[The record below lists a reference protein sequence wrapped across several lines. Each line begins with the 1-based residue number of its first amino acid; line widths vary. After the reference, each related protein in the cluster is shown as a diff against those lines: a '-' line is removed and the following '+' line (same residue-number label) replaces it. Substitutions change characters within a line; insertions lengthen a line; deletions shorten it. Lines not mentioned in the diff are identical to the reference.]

1 MTAELLITL
10 IFLVIVLIAILYIIS
25 IWVYKR
31 APANMGFIRT
41 GYLGT
46 KVCLGRGAMVL
57 PVFHEVTWVSLETLK
72 LIVSRSRDQAVLT
85 SDKIRIDVVT
95 ELYAHVGRSEED
107 LLAAARSLGER
118 TFDTEKVRNLLE
130 AKIVSAL
137 RSYAATKTLSELH
150 ENRDAFAKA
159 VQNSV
164 VESFHANGLTLEE
177 VTIVTLEQSA
187 KEFFDKDNV
196 FDAEGLKVI
205 TAITSDAR
213 RQVHNTEKR
222 TTVSIRQRELDTQLE
237 LLEIEKQEAFARAN
251 QDREVANEQAQQI
264 GNKQIYVLDQRMAV
278 EQKEIDNEQAL
289 ERMRA
294 ERDVNATE
302 ESRRREAAEIQK
314 TLELEK
320 ARRDREI
327 ELVAKTEEEQLANIQ
342 RKLAEERA
350 ERDRRIALVDK
361 AKEEELVEIARELAR
376 ERAQKDKEIAL
387 ITKEQARQV
396 ADIDRTTV
404 VMGREEAARDER
416 HTSSETTALSVRRR
430 SLETRL
436 AMLEIDKDEAF
447 AQTQQE
453 REVTNERARVLSEQ
467 QRFILEQRWQVEEEE
482 IAKAQALEA
491 AQIRKDI
498 AIIEEA
504 RKREAAEI
512 QRGLA
517 RETEERNR
525 DIALVAK
532 AGELEQAEVQRR
544 LAVEVE
550 ERTRE
555 VALTGKD
562 EEVERA
568 RVKKALA
575 VEVEEREREVAL
587 TGKDEEVERARVKKA
602 LAVEVEER
610 EREVA
615 LTGKDEEVERA
626 RVKKAL
632 AVEVEEREREVALT
646 GKDEEVER
654 ARVKKAL
661 AVEVEER
668 ERDIALIAKEQERE
682 RADIQRFLAREQ
694 EERDRQIALAA
705 KTRELEQA
713 ETHRLEM
720 TARREQAEHDAE
732 SVRRV
737 ADATR
742 QKEIDRIR
750 AEKDADTRRIDEENK
765 AQITRMH
772 LLTQAESRSLAA
784 EREAEATLTRAR
796 ATSEAQQ
803 IAAEGIE
810 REAGAVGRAEMH
822 IETLRVENVQR
833 RFEAEAVGIEA
844 KAGALKKYNESA
856 TFLELAKLH
865 IEAERDIHID
875 QAKAMGTA
883 LTGAHIRMYGGDGG
897 TVDNIRQL
905 FTSGFGIG
913 EALEGVAQ
921 SLPEGLRDRLARDG
935 IRGIFRRPDDGPLS
949 GHVGHIQTLV
959 DTHLGDALDTPF
971 GAALERLNEAAGGDE
986 QASRALAVLGSVNE
1000 GGTFDD
1006 VPFATAWS
1014 LLQSL
1019 AKSSK

>member
-10 IFLVIVLIAILYIIS
+10 LFLVIVLIAILYVIS

-46 KVCLGRGAMVL
+46 KVCLGRGAIVL

-85 SDKIRIDVVT
+85 SDKIRIDVVA

-137 RSYAATKTLSELH
+137 RSFAATKTLSELH

-159 VQNSV
+159 VQGSV

-205 TAITSDAR
+205 TEITSDAR

-237 LLEIEKQEAFARAN
+237 LLEIEKQEAFARAH

-264 GNKQIYVLDQRMAV
+264 GNKQRYVLDQRMAV

-294 ERDVNATE
+294 ERDVSATE
-302 ESRRREAAEIQK
+302 ESRRREAAEIRK

-327 ELVAKTEEEQLANIQ
+327 ELVAKTEEEQLANIR
-342 RKLAEERA
+342 RKLSEERA
-350 ERDRRIALVDK
+350 EHDRRIALVAK
-361 AKEEELVEIARELAR
+361 AEEEELAGIGRALAR
-376 ERAQKDKEIAL
+376 ERAEKDKEIDL
-387 ITKEQARQV
+387 IAKEQARET
-396 ADIDRTTV
+396 ADIDRTTA

-416 HTSSETTALSVRRR
+416 HQSSEATALSVRRR

-447 AQTQQE
+447 AQAQQE
-453 REVTNERARVLSEQ
+453 REVANERARVLSEQ
-467 QRFILEQRWQVEEEE
+467 QRFILEQRWQVEQEE

-491 AQIRKDI
+491 ARIRKDV
-498 AIIEEA
+498 AIIEET
-504 RKREAAEI
+504 REREAAEI
-512 QRGLA
+512 RRGLA
-517 RETEERNR
+517 RETEERDR

-550 ERTRE
+550 ERGRE
-555 VALTGKD
+555 IALTGKD
-562 EEVERA
+562 EEVERT

-575 VEVEEREREVAL
+575 VEVEERERE
-587 TGKDEEVERARVKKA
+587 
-602 LAVEVEER
+602 
-610 EREVA
+610 
-615 LTGKDEEVERA
+615 
-626 RVKKAL
+626 
-632 AVEVEEREREVALT
+632 
-646 GKDEEVER
+646 
-654 ARVKKAL
+654 
-661 AVEVEER
+661 
-668 ERDIALIAKEQERE
+668 IALIAKEQERE
-682 RADIQRFLAREQ
+682 RTDIQRFLAREQ

-713 ETHRLEM
+713 EAHRLEM

-750 AEKDADTRRIDEENK
+750 AEKDADTRRIEEENK
-765 AQITRMH
+765 AQISRMH
-772 LLTQAESRSLAA
+772 MLTQAEARSLAA

-803 IAAEGIE
+803 ISAEGIE
-810 REAGAVGRAEMH
+810 REAGAVGRAEVH
-822 IETLRVENVQR
+822 VEALRVENVQR
-833 RFEAEAVGIEA
+833 RFQAEAVGIEA
-844 KAGALKKYNESA
+844 KADALKKYNESA

-875 QAKAMGTA
+875 QAKAMGSA

-935 IRGIFRRPDDGPLS
+935 IRGIFRRPDGGPLS
-949 GHVGHIQTLV
+949 GHVERIAGLV
-959 DTHLGDALDTPF
+959 DAHLGDALDTPF
-971 GAALERLNEAAGGDE
+971 AAALERLGEAAGGDE
-986 QASRALAVLGSVNE
+986 EASRALAVLGSVNE

-1006 VPFATAWS
+1006 VPFATAWN
-1014 LLQSL
+1014 LLQAL
-1019 AKSSK
+1019 ARSSK

>member
-10 IFLVIVLIAILYIIS
+10 LFLVIVLIAILYVIS

-46 KVCLGRGAMVL
+46 RVCLGRGAMVL

-159 VQNSV
+159 VQTSV

-237 LLEIEKQEAFARAN
+237 LLEIEKQEAFARAH

-264 GNKQIYVLDQRMAV
+264 GSKQMYVLDQRMAV
-278 EQKEIDNEQAL
+278 EQKEIDNESAL

-294 ERDVNATE
+294 ERDVSATE

-327 ELVAKTEEEQLANIQ
+327 ELVAKTEQEQLANIR

-350 ERDRRIALVDK
+350 ERDRRIALVAK
-361 AKEEELVEIARELAR
+361 AEEEELVEIARALAR
-376 ERAQKDKEIAL
+376 ERAEKDKEIEL
-387 ITKEQARQV
+387 IAKEQAREV
-396 ADIDRTTV
+396 ADIDRTTA
-404 VMGREEAARDER
+404 VMVREETARDER
-416 HTSSETTALSVRRR
+416 HGSSETTALSVRRR

-453 REVTNERARVLSEQ
+453 REVANERARVLSEQ

-482 IAKAQALEA
+482 IAKARALEA
-491 AQIRKDI
+491 AQIQKDV
-498 AIIEEA
+498 AIIEET

-512 QRGLA
+512 QRVLA
-517 RETEERNR
+517 RETEERDR

-550 ERTRE
+550 ERGRE

-587 TGKDEEVERARVKKA
+587 TGKDEEVERARVRKA

-610 EREVA
+610 ERE
-615 LTGKDEEVERA
+615 
-626 RVKKAL
+626 
-632 AVEVEEREREVALT
+632 
-646 GKDEEVER
+646 
-654 ARVKKAL
+654 
-661 AVEVEER
+661 
-668 ERDIALIAKEQERE
+668 IALIAKEQERE

-694 EERDRQIALAA
+694 EERDRQITLAA

-713 ETHRLEM
+713 EAHRLEM

-750 AEKDADTRRIDEENK
+750 AEKDADTRRIEEENK

-772 LLTQAESRSLAA
+772 LLTQAEARSLAA

-803 IAAEGIE
+803 IAADGIE
-810 REAGAVGRAEMH
+810 REAGAVGRAEVH

-833 RFEAEAVGIEA
+833 RFQAEAVGIEA

-865 IEAERDIHID
+865 IEAERDVHID

-883 LTGAHIRMYGGDGG
+883 LTGAHIRMYGGDSG

-949 GHVGHIQTLV
+949 GHVGRIASLV
-959 DTHLGDALDTPF
+959 EAHLGDAPDTPF
-971 GAALERLNEAAGGDE
+971 AAALERLTEAAGGDE
-986 QASRALAVLGSVNE
+986 DATRALAVLGSVNE
-1000 GGTFDD
+1000 NGAFDD

>member
-46 KVCLGRGAMVL
+46 RVCLGRGAMVL

-72 LIVSRSRDQAVLT
+72 LIVSRSREQAVLT
-85 SDKIRIDVVT
+85 SDKIRIDVVA

-130 AKIVSAL
+130 AKIVSAV

-159 VQNSV
+159 VQASV

-187 KEFFDKDNV
+187 KEFFNKDNV

-213 RQVHNTEKR
+213 RQVHNTEKK

-237 LLEIEKQEAFARAN
+237 LLEIEKQEAFARAH

-264 GNKQIYVLDQRMAV
+264 GNKQMYVLDQRMEV
-278 EQKEIDNEQAL
+278 EQKEIDNEKAL

-294 ERDVNATE
+294 ERDVSATE

-327 ELVAKTEEEQLANIQ
+327 ELVAKTEEEQLANIG

-376 ERAQKDKEIAL
+376 EQARTDKEIEL
-387 ITKEQARQV
+387 IAKEQARQV

-404 VMGREEAARDER
+404 VMAREEAARDER
-416 HTSSETTALSVRRR
+416 HQSSETTALSVRKR

-447 AQTQQE
+447 AQAQQE
-453 REVTNERARVLSEQ
+453 REVANERARVLSEQ
-467 QRFILEQRWQVEEEE
+467 QRFILEQRWQVEQEE

-491 AQIRKDI
+491 AQIQKDV
-498 AIIEEA
+498 AIIDET
-504 RKREAAEI
+504 RKREAADI
-512 QRGLA
+512 RRGLA
-517 RETEERNR
+517 RETEERER

-544 LAVEVE
+544 LGVEIE
-550 ERTRE
+550 
-555 VALTGKD
+555 
-562 EEVERA
+562 ERA
-568 RVKKALA
+568 REISLTGRDEELERVRVRKARA
-575 VEVEEREREVAL
+575 VEI
-587 TGKDEEVERARVKKA
+587 
-602 LAVEVEER
+602 
-610 EREVA
+610 
-615 LTGKDEEVERA
+615 
-626 RVKKAL
+626 
-632 AVEVEEREREVALT
+632 
-646 GKDEEVER
+646 
-654 ARVKKAL
+654 
-661 AVEVEER
+661 EER

-682 RADIQRFLAREQ
+682 QADIQRFLARER

-737 ADATR
+737 ADASR

-750 AEKDADTRRIDEENK
+750 AEKEADTRRIDEENK

-772 LLTQAESRSLAA
+772 LLTQAEARSLAA

-796 ATSEAQQ
+796 ANSEAQQ
-803 IAAEGIE
+803 IAADGIE
-810 REAGAVGRAEMH
+810 REAGAVGRAEVH
-822 IETLRVENVQR
+822 IEALRVENVQR
-833 RFEAEAVGIEA
+833 RFQAEAVGIEA
-844 KAGALKKYNESA
+844 KADALKRYNESA

-949 GHVGHIQTLV
+949 GHVGHVQALV
-959 DTHLGDALDTPF
+959 DAHLADALDTPF
-971 GAALERLNEAAGGDE
+971 AAALERLREASGGDE
-986 QASRALAVLGSVNE
+986 QASRAVEVLGSVNE
-1000 GGTFDD
+1000 GGAFDD
-1006 VPFATAWS
+1006 VPFATAWN
-1014 LLQSL
+1014 LLKSL
-1019 AKSSK
+1019 AKSSR

>member
-10 IFLVIVLIAILYIIS
+10 IFLVIVLIAILYVIS

-72 LIVSRSRDQAVLT
+72 LIVSRSRDQAVLA
-85 SDKIRIDVVT
+85 SDKIRIDVVA
-95 ELYAHVGRSEED
+95 ELYAHVGRSEDD

-237 LLEIEKQEAFARAN
+237 LLEIEKQEAFARAH

-264 GNKQIYVLDQRMAV
+264 GSKQMYVLDQRMAV
-278 EQKEIDNEQAL
+278 EQKEIDNERAL

-342 RKLAEERA
+342 RKLSEERA
-350 ERDRRIALVDK
+350 ERDRRIALVAK
-361 AKEEELVEIARELAR
+361 AEEEELVEIARALAR
-376 ERAQKDKEIAL
+376 ERAEKDKEIEL
-387 ITKEQARQV
+387 IGKEQGREV
-396 ADIDRTTV
+396 ADIDRTTA
-404 VMGREEAARDER
+404 VMSREEAARDER
-416 HTSSETTALSVRRR
+416 HQSSETTALSVRRR

-453 REVTNERARVLSEQ
+453 REVANERARVLSEQ

-482 IAKAQALEA
+482 IAKARALEA

-498 AIIEEA
+498 AIIEET
-504 RKREAAEI
+504 RQREAAEI

-626 RVKKAL
+626 RVRKAL
-632 AVEVEEREREVALT
+632 AVEVEERERE
-646 GKDEEVER
+646 
-654 ARVKKAL
+654 
-661 AVEVEER
+661 
-668 ERDIALIAKEQERE
+668 IALIAKEQERE

-694 EERDRQIALAA
+694 EERDRQITLAA

-713 ETHRLEM
+713 EAHRLEM

-750 AEKDADTRRIDEENK
+750 AEKDADTRRIEEENK

-772 LLTQAESRSLAA
+772 LLTQAEARSLAA

-803 IAAEGIE
+803 ISAEGIE
-810 REAGAVGRAEMH
+810 REAGAVGRAEVH
-822 IETLRVENVQR
+822 IEALRVENVQR

-844 KAGALKKYNESA
+844 KADALKTYNESA

-865 IEAERDIHID
+865 IEAERDVHID

-883 LTGAHIRMYGGDGG
+883 LTGAHIRMYGGDAG

-949 GHVGHIQTLV
+949 GHVGQISDLV
-959 DTHLGDALDTPF
+959 ETHLGDALDTPF
-971 GAALERLNEAAGGDE
+971 ATALERLREAAGGDE

-1000 GGTFDD
+1000 SGAFDD

>member
-10 IFLVIVLIAILYIIS
+10 LFLVIVLIAILYIIS

-46 KVCLGRGAMVL
+46 RVCLGRGAMVL

-85 SDKIRIDVVT
+85 SDKIRIDVVA

-159 VQNSV
+159 VQSSV

-237 LLEIEKQEAFARAN
+237 LLEIEKQEAFARAH

-264 GNKQIYVLDQRMAV
+264 GNKQMYVLDQRMEV
-278 EQKEIDNEQAL
+278 EQKEIDNEKAL

-294 ERDVNATE
+294 ERDVSATE

-376 ERAQKDKEIAL
+376 EQARTDKEIEL
-387 ITKEQARQV
+387 IAKEQARQV
-396 ADIDRTTV
+396 ADIDRTTA
-404 VMGREEAARDER
+404 VMAREEAARDER
-416 HTSSETTALSVRRR
+416 HQSSEVTALSVRKR

-436 AMLEIDKDEAF
+436 AMLDIDKDEAF
-447 AQTQQE
+447 AQAQQE
-453 REVTNERARVLSEQ
+453 REVANERARVLSEQ
-467 QRFILEQRWQVEEEE
+467 QRFILEQRWQVEQEE

-491 AQIRKDI
+491 AQIRKDV
-498 AIIEEA
+498 AIIEET
-504 RKREAAEI
+504 REREAADI
-512 QRGLA
+512 RRGLA
-517 RETEERNR
+517 RETEERER

-544 LAVEVE
+544 LGVEME
-550 ERTRE
+550 ERARE
-555 VALTGKD
+555 ISLTGRE

-568 RVKKALA
+568 RVRKGAGGGGRGA
-575 VEVEEREREVAL
+575 
-587 TGKDEEVERARVKKA
+587 RARDRPHRQGRRGRA
-602 LAVEVEER
+602 GAGAEGASGR
-610 EREVA
+610 DRGA
-615 LTGKDEEVERA
+615 RA
-626 RVKKAL
+626 RDRPHRQGRRGRAG
-632 AVEVEEREREVALT
+632 AGAEGAGGRDRGT
-646 GKDEEVER
+646 R
-654 ARVKKAL
+654 ARDRPHRQGAG
-661 AVEVEER
+661 A
-668 ERDIALIAKEQERE
+668 
-682 RADIQRFLAREQ
+682 RARGHPAFPRPRAGGAGPP
-694 EERDRQIALAA
+694 DRAGRQDPGAGAG
-705 KTRELEQA
+705 RGPPPGDD
-713 ETHRLEM
+713 R
-720 TARREQAEHDAE
+720 TARAGRARRGVGAPRRRRQPPEGDRPHPGREGCRHPPH
-732 SVRRV
+732 RRGEQGPDHPH
-737 ADATR
+737 APAHPGR
-742 QKEIDRIR
+742 G
-750 AEKDADTRRIDEENK
+750 
-765 AQITRMH
+765 
-772 LLTQAESRSLAA
+772 AESRRGAGGRGHPDPGPRHQRGPADLRRSASSA
-784 EREAEATLTRAR
+784 RRAR
-796 ATSEAQQ
+796 SGAPRCTIEA
-803 IAAEGIE
+803 
-810 REAGAVGRAEMH
+810 
-822 IETLRVENVQR
+822 LRVENTQR
-833 RFEAEAVGIEA
+833 RFQAEAVGIEA
-844 KAGALKKYNESA
+844 KADALKRYNESA

-949 GHVGHIQTLV
+949 GHVGHVQTLV
-959 DTHLGDALDTPF
+959 DAHLGDALDTPF
-971 GAALERLNEAAGGDE
+971 AAALERLREAAGGDE
-986 QASRALAVLGSVNE
+986 QASRAVEVLGSVNE
-1000 GGTFDD
+1000 GGAFDE

-1014 LLQSL
+1014 LLQAL
-1019 AKSSK
+1019 AKYSK

>member
-72 LIVSRSRDQAVLT
+72 LIVSRSREQAVLT
-85 SDKIRIDVVT
+85 SDKIRIDVVA

-130 AKIVSAL
+130 AKIVSAV

-150 ENRDAFAKA
+150 ENREAFAKA
-159 VQNSV
+159 VQASV

-187 KEFFDKDNV
+187 KEFFNKDNV

-213 RQVHNTEKR
+213 RQVHNTEKK

-237 LLEIEKQEAFARAN
+237 LLEIEKQEAFARAH

-264 GNKQIYVLDQRMAV
+264 GSKQRYVLDQRMEV
-278 EQKEIDNEQAL
+278 EQKEIDNEKEL

-294 ERDVNATE
+294 ERDVSATE

-327 ELVAKTEEEQLANIQ
+327 ELVAKTEEEQLANIH

-376 ERAQKDKEIAL
+376 EQARTDKEIEL
-387 ITKEQARQV
+387 IAKEQARQV
-396 ADIDRTTV
+396 ADIDRTTA
-404 VMGREEAARDER
+404 VMAREEAARDER
-416 HTSSETTALSVRRR
+416 HESSEETALSVRKR

-436 AMLEIDKDEAF
+436 AMLDIDKDEAF
-447 AQTQQE
+447 AQAQQE
-453 REVTNERARVLSEQ
+453 REVASERARVLSEQ
-467 QRFILEQRWQVEEEE
+467 QRFILEQRWQVEQEE

-491 AQIRKDI
+491 AQIQKEV
-498 AIIEEA
+498 AIIEET
-504 RKREAAEI
+504 RNREAADI
-512 QRGLA
+512 RRGLA
-517 RETEERNR
+517 RETEERER

-550 ERTRE
+550 ERRRE
-555 VALTGKD
+555 IALTGKD

-568 RVKKALA
+568 RVRKALA

-587 TGKDEEVERARVKKA
+587 TGKEEEVERARVQKA
-602 LAVEVEER
+602 RAVEIEER
-610 EREVA
+610 ERE
-615 LTGKDEEVERA
+615 
-626 RVKKAL
+626 
-632 AVEVEEREREVALT
+632 
-646 GKDEEVER
+646 
-654 ARVKKAL
+654 
-661 AVEVEER
+661 
-668 ERDIALIAKEQERE
+668 IALIAKDQERE

-737 ADATR
+737 ADASR

-750 AEKDADTRRIDEENK
+750 AEKEADTRRIDEENK

-803 IAAEGIE
+803 IAADGIE
-810 REAGAVGRAEMH
+810 REAGAVGRAEVH
-822 IETLRVENVQR
+822 IEALRVENVQR
-833 RFEAEAVGIEA
+833 RFQAEAVGIEA

-865 IEAERDIHID
+865 IEAERDVHID

-949 GHVGHIQTLV
+949 GHVGHVQTLV
-959 DTHLGDALDTPF
+959 DAHLADALDTPF
-971 GAALERLNEAAGGDE
+971 AAALERLREAAGGDE
-986 QASRALAVLGSVNE
+986 QASRAVDVLGSVNE
-1000 GGTFDD
+1000 GRAFDD

-1014 LLQSL
+1014 LLQAL

>member
-10 IFLVIVLIAILYIIS
+10 LFLVIVLIAILYIIS

-85 SDKIRIDVVT
+85 SDKIRIDVVA

-137 RSYAATKTLSELH
+137 RSFAATKTLSELH

-164 VESFHANGLTLEE
+164 LESFHANGLTLEE
-177 VTIVTLEQSA
+177 VTIVTLEQSG

-264 GNKQIYVLDQRMAV
+264 GSKQIYVLDQRMAV
-278 EQKEIDNEQAL
+278 EQKEIDNERAL

-361 AKEEELVEIARELAR
+361 AREEELVEIARELAR
-376 ERAQKDKEIAL
+376 EQAQKDKEIEL
-387 ITKEQARQV
+387 IAKEQAREM

-404 VMGREEAARDER
+404 VMSREEAARDER
-416 HTSSETTALSVRRR
+416 HQSSEATALSVRRR

-447 AQTQQE
+447 AQAQQE
-453 REVTNERARVLSEQ
+453 REVANERARVLSEQ
-467 QRFILEQRWQVEEEE
+467 QRFILEQRWQVEQEE
-482 IAKAQALEA
+482 IAKAEALEA
-491 AQIRKDI
+491 AQIQKDV
-498 AIIEEA
+498 AIIEET
-504 RKREAAEI
+504 RKREAADI
-512 QRGLA
+512 QRALA

-525 DIALVAK
+525 DIALVTK

-550 ERTRE
+550 ERGRE
-555 VALTGKD
+555 IALTGKD

-568 RVKKALA
+568 RVRKALA

-587 TGKDEEVERARVKKA
+587 TGKE
-602 LAVEVEER
+602 
-610 EREVA
+610 
-615 LTGKDEEVERA
+615 
-626 RVKKAL
+626 
-632 AVEVEEREREVALT
+632 
-646 GKDEEVER
+646 EEVER

-668 ERDIALIAKEQERE
+668 ERDIALITKEQERE

-713 ETHRLEM
+713 EAHRLEM

-737 ADATR
+737 ADASR

-750 AEKDADTRRIDEENK
+750 AEKEADTRRIDEENK

-772 LLTQAESRSLAA
+772 LLTQAEARSLAA

-803 IAAEGIE
+803 IAADGIE
-810 REAGAVGRAEMH
+810 REAGAVGRAEVH
-822 IETLRVENVQR
+822 IEALRVENVQR
-833 RFEAEAVGIEA
+833 RFQAEAVGIEA
-844 KAGALKKYNESA
+844 KADALKRYNESA

-883 LTGAHIRMYGGDGG
+883 LTGAHIRMYGGGDG

-949 GHVGHIQTLV
+949 GHVGRIQTLV

-971 GAALERLNEAAGGDE
+971 AAALERLHEVAGGDE
-986 QASRALAVLGSVNE
+986 EAARALAVLGSVNE
-1000 GGTFDD
+1000 GGAFDE
-1006 VPFATAWS
+1006 VPFGTAWG
-1014 LLQSL
+1014 LLQAV

>member
-10 IFLVIVLIAILYIIS
+10 IFLVIVLIAILYVIS

-137 RSYAATKTLSELH
+137 RSYAATMTLSELH

-159 VQNSV
+159 VQTSV

-237 LLEIEKQEAFARAN
+237 LLEIEKQEAFARAH

-264 GNKQIYVLDQRMAV
+264 GSKQMYVLDQRMAV
-278 EQKEIDNEQAL
+278 EQKEIDNESAL

-294 ERDVNATE
+294 ERDVSATE

-327 ELVAKTEEEQLANIQ
+327 ELVAKTEQEQLANIR

-350 ERDRRIALVDK
+350 ERDRRIALVAK
-361 AKEEELVEIARELAR
+361 AEEEELVEIARALAR
-376 ERAQKDKEIAL
+376 ERAEKDKEIEL
-387 ITKEQARQV
+387 IAKEQAREV
-396 ADIDRTTV
+396 ADIDRTTA
-404 VMGREEAARDER
+404 VMVREETARDER
-416 HTSSETTALSVRRR
+416 HGSSETTALSVRRR

-453 REVTNERARVLSEQ
+453 REVANERARVLSEQ

-482 IAKAQALEA
+482 IAKARALEA
-491 AQIRKDI
+491 AQIQKDV
-498 AIIEEA
+498 AIIEET

-512 QRGLA
+512 QRVLA
-517 RETEERNR
+517 RETEERDR

-544 LAVEVE
+544 LRVDMEERAREISLTGQDEEVERARVRKTRAVEIE
-550 ERTRE
+550 ERERE
-555 VALTGKD
+555 VALTGKE

-575 VEVEEREREVAL
+575 VEVEERERE
-587 TGKDEEVERARVKKA
+587 
-602 LAVEVEER
+602 
-610 EREVA
+610 
-615 LTGKDEEVERA
+615 
-626 RVKKAL
+626 
-632 AVEVEEREREVALT
+632 
-646 GKDEEVER
+646 
-654 ARVKKAL
+654 
-661 AVEVEER
+661 
-668 ERDIALIAKEQERE
+668 IALIAKEQERE

-713 ETHRLEM
+713 EAHRLEM

-750 AEKDADTRRIDEENK
+750 AEKDADTRRIEEENK

-772 LLTQAESRSLAA
+772 LLTQAEARSLAA

-803 IAAEGIE
+803 IAADGIE
-810 REAGAVGRAEMH
+810 REAGAVGRAEVH

-833 RFEAEAVGIEA
+833 RFQAEAVGIEA

-865 IEAERDIHID
+865 IEAERDVHID

-883 LTGAHIRMYGGDGG
+883 LTGAHIRMYGGDSG

-949 GHVGHIQTLV
+949 GHVGRIASLV
-959 DTHLGDALDTPF
+959 EAHLGDAPDTPF
-971 GAALERLNEAAGGDE
+971 AAALERLTEAAGGDE
-986 QASRALAVLGSVNE
+986 DATRALAVLGSVNE
-1000 GGTFDD
+1000 NGAFDD

-1019 AKSSK
+1019 AKSTK

>member
-85 SDKIRIDVVT
+85 SDKIRIDVVA

-130 AKIVSAL
+130 AKIVSAV

-177 VTIVTLEQSA
+177 VTIVTLEQSG

-314 TLELEK
+314 TLQLEK

-376 ERAQKDKEIAL
+376 EQTQKDKEIVL
-387 ITKEQARQV
+387 IAKEQARQV

-416 HTSSETTALSVRRR
+416 HMSSEATALSVRRR

-436 AMLEIDKDEAF
+436 AMLDIDKDEAF

-453 REVTNERARVLSEQ
+453 REVANERARVLSEQ

-482 IAKAQALEA
+482 IAKAQALES

-632 AVEVEEREREVALT
+632 AVGVEEREREVALT

-796 ATSEAQQ
+796 ATSGAQQ

-844 KAGALKKYNESA
+844 KADALKKYNESA

-883 LTGAHIRMYGGDGG
+883 LTGAHIRMYGGDGS

-959 DTHLGDALDTPF
+959 DAHLGDALDTPF
-971 GAALERLNEAAGGDE
+971 AAALERLNEAAGGDE
-986 QASRALAVLGSVNE
+986 QASRALAMLGSVNE
-1000 GGTFDD
+1000 SGAFDD

>member
-10 IFLVIVLIAILYIIS
+10 LFLVIVLIAILYVIS

-46 KVCLGRGAMVL
+46 RVCLGRGAMVL

-85 SDKIRIDVVT
+85 SDKIRIDVVA

-130 AKIVSAL
+130 AKIVSAV

-159 VQNSV
+159 VQASV

-177 VTIVTLEQSA
+177 VTIVTLEQSG

-205 TAITSDAR
+205 TEVTSDAR

-222 TTVSIRQRELDTQLE
+222 TTVSIRKRELDTQLE
-237 LLEIEKQEAFARAN
+237 LLEIEKQEAFARAH

-264 GNKQIYVLDQRMAV
+264 GNKQMYVLDQRMAV

-294 ERDVNATE
+294 ERDVSATE

-327 ELVAKTEEEQLANIQ
+327 ELVGKTEEEQLVNIR

-350 ERDRRIALVDK
+350 ERDRRIALVAK
-361 AKEEELVEIARELAR
+361 AEEEELAEIGRELAR
-376 ERAQKDKEIAL
+376 EQAEKDKEIEL
-387 ITKEQARQV
+387 IAKEQARQV

-404 VMGREEAARDER
+404 VMGREETARDER
-416 HTSSETTALSVRRR
+416 HQSSEATALSVRRR

-447 AQTQQE
+447 AQAQQE
-453 REVTNERARVLSEQ
+453 REVAGERARVLSEQ
-467 QRFILEQRWQVEEEE
+467 QRFILEQRWLVEEEE
-482 IAKAQALEA
+482 IAKAQALES
-491 AQIRKDI
+491 AQIRKDV
-498 AIIEEA
+498 AIIEET
-504 RKREAAEI
+504 REREAADI
-512 QRGLA
+512 RRGLA
-517 RETEERNR
+517 RETEERER

-544 LAVEVE
+544 LGVEME
-550 ERTRE
+550 ERARE
-555 VALTGKD
+555 ISLTGQD

-568 RVKKALA
+568 RVRKALA
-575 VEVEEREREVAL
+575 IEIEERGREIALTGQDEEVERARVRKARAVEIEEREREVAL
-587 TGKDEEVERARVKKA
+587 TGKDEEVERARVQKA
-602 LAVEVEER
+602 RAVEIEER
-610 EREVA
+610 ERE
-615 LTGKDEEVERA
+615 
-626 RVKKAL
+626 
-632 AVEVEEREREVALT
+632 
-646 GKDEEVER
+646 
-654 ARVKKAL
+654 
-661 AVEVEER
+661 
-668 ERDIALIAKEQERE
+668 IALIEKEQERE
-682 RADIQRFLAREQ
+682 RADIQRYLAREQ

-737 ADATR
+737 ADASR

-750 AEKDADTRRIDEENK
+750 AEKEADTRRIDEENK

-803 IAAEGIE
+803 ISAVGIE
-810 REAGAVGRAEMH
+810 REAGAVGRAEVS
-822 IETLRVENVQR
+822 IEALRVENTQR
-833 RFEAEAVGIEA
+833 RFQAEAVGIEA
-844 KAGALKKYNESA
+844 KADALKRYNESA

-921 SLPEGLRDRLARDG
+921 SLPEGLRDRLGARRHPRDLPAPG
-935 IRGIFRRPDDGPLS
+935 RRAAERACRARPDARWTPTS
-949 GHVGHIQTLV
+949 PTRSTLRSRQRSN
-959 DTHLGDALDTPF
+959 GCA
-971 GAALERLNEAAGGDE
+971 RRRAGTRTRCGRWRCWD
-986 QASRALAVLGSVNE
+986 R
-1000 GGTFDD
+1000 
-1006 VPFATAWS
+1006 
-1014 LLQSL
+1014 
-1019 AKSSK
+1019 

>member
-46 KVCLGRGAMVL
+46 RVCLGRGAMVL

-85 SDKIRIDVVT
+85 SDKIRIDVVA

-150 ENRDAFAKA
+150 ENRDTFAKA

-177 VTIVTLEQSA
+177 VTIVTLEQSG

-237 LLEIEKQEAFARAN
+237 LLEIEKQEAFARAH

-264 GNKQIYVLDQRMAV
+264 GNKQMYVLDQRMAV
-278 EQKEIDNEQAL
+278 EQKEIDNERTL

-327 ELVAKTEEEQLANIQ
+327 ELVAKTEQEQLANIQ

-376 ERAQKDKEIAL
+376 EQARKDKEIEL
-387 ITKEQARQV
+387 IAKEQARQV

-404 VMGREEAARDER
+404 VMGREESARDER
-416 HTSSETTALSVRRR
+416 HKSSEETALSVRRR

-436 AMLEIDKDEAF
+436 AMLDIDKDEAF

-453 REVTNERARVLSEQ
+453 REVANERARVLSEQ

-482 IAKAQALEA
+482 IAKAQALES

-498 AIIEEA
+498 AIVEET

-568 RVKKALA
+568 RVRKALA
-575 VEVEEREREVAL
+575 VEVEERTREVAL
-587 TGKDEEVERARVKKA
+587 TGKDEEVERARVKKT

-610 EREVA
+610 EREVT
-615 LTGKDEEVERA
+615 LTGKE
-626 RVKKAL
+626 
-632 AVEVEEREREVALT
+632 
-646 GKDEEVER
+646 EEVER

-713 ETHRLEM
+713 EAHRLEM

-803 IAAEGIE
+803 IAADGIE
-810 REAGAVGRAEMH
+810 REAGAVGRAEVH
-822 IETLRVENVQR
+822 IEALRVENVQR
-833 RFEAEAVGIEA
+833 RFQAEAVGIEA
-844 KAGALKKYNESA
+844 KADALKKYNESA

-865 IEAERDIHID
+865 IEAERDVHID

-959 DTHLGDALDTPF
+959 DTHLADALDTPF
-971 GAALERLNEAAGGDE
+971 AAALERLREAAGGDE
-986 QASRALAVLGSVNE
+986 QAAASLAVLGSVNE

-1014 LLQSL
+1014 LLQAL

>member
-85 SDKIRIDVVT
+85 SDKIRIDVVA

-137 RSYAATKTLSELH
+137 RSFAATKTLSELH

-177 VTIVTLEQSA
+177 VTIVTLEQSG

-264 GNKQIYVLDQRMAV
+264 GSKQMYVLDQRMAV
-278 EQKEIDNEQAL
+278 EQKEIDNERAL

-376 ERAQKDKEIAL
+376 EQARTDKEIEL
-387 ITKEQARQV
+387 IAKEQAREV
-396 ADIDRTTV
+396 ADIERNTA
-404 VMGREEAARDER
+404 VMSREEAARDER
-416 HTSSETTALSVRRR
+416 HQSSEATALSVRRR

-447 AQTQQE
+447 AQAQQE
-453 REVTNERARVLSEQ
+453 REVANERARVLSEQ
-467 QRFILEQRWQVEEEE
+467 QRFILEQRWQVEQEE
-482 IAKAQALEA
+482 IAKARDLEA
-491 AQIRKDI
+491 AQIQKDV
-498 AIIEEA
+498 AIVEET

-512 QRGLA
+512 RRGLA
-517 RETEERNR
+517 REIEERDR

-532 AGELEQAEVQRR
+532 TGELEQAEVQRR

-550 ERTRE
+550 ERGRE
-555 VALTGKD
+555 I
-562 EEVERA
+562 
-568 RVKKALA
+568 
-575 VEVEEREREVAL
+575 AL

-713 ETHRLEM
+713 EAHRLEM

-732 SVRRV
+732 SVRHV
-737 ADATR
+737 ADASR
-742 QKEIDRIR
+742 QKEIDRIK
-750 AEKDADTRRIDEENK
+750 AEKDADTRRIEEENK

-772 LLTQAESRSLAA
+772 LLTQAEARSLAA

-803 IAAEGIE
+803 IAADGIE
-810 REAGAVGRAEMH
+810 REAGAVGRAEVH

-865 IEAERDIHID
+865 IEAERDVHID

-935 IRGIFRRPDDGPLS
+935 IRGIFRRPDDSPLS
-949 GHVGHIQTLV
+949 GHVGQIGSLV
-959 DTHLGDALDTPF
+959 EAHLADALDTPF
-971 GAALERLNEAAGGDE
+971 AAALDRLREAAGGDE
-986 QASRALAVLGSVNE
+986 EASRALAVLGSVNE
-1000 GGTFDD
+1000 NGAFDD
-1006 VPFATAWS
+1006 VPFATAWG

>member
-10 IFLVIVLIAILYIIS
+10 LFLVIVLIAILYVIS

-46 KVCLGRGAMVL
+46 KVCLGRGAIVL

-85 SDKIRIDVVT
+85 SDKIRIDVVA

-137 RSYAATKTLSELH
+137 RSFAATKTLSELH

-159 VQNSV
+159 VQGSV

-205 TAITSDAR
+205 TEITSDAR

-237 LLEIEKQEAFARAN
+237 LLEIEKQEAFARAH

-264 GNKQIYVLDQRMAV
+264 GNKQRYVLDQRMAV

-294 ERDVNATE
+294 ERDVSATE
-302 ESRRREAAEIQK
+302 ESRRREAAEIRK

-327 ELVAKTEEEQLANIQ
+327 ELVAKTEEEQLANIR
-342 RKLAEERA
+342 RKLSEERA
-350 ERDRRIALVDK
+350 EHDRRIALVAK
-361 AKEEELVEIARELAR
+361 AEEEELAGIARALAR
-376 ERAQKDKEIAL
+376 ERAEKDKEIEL
-387 ITKEQARQV
+387 IAKEQARETT
-396 ADIDRTTV
+396 DIDRTTA

-416 HTSSETTALSVRRR
+416 HQSSEATALSVRRR

-447 AQTQQE
+447 AQAQQE
-453 REVTNERARVLSEQ
+453 REVANERARVLSEQ
-467 QRFILEQRWQVEEEE
+467 QRFILEQRWQVEQEE

-491 AQIRKDI
+491 ARIRKDV
-498 AIIEEA
+498 AIIEET
-504 RKREAAEI
+504 REREAAEI
-512 QRGLA
+512 RRGLA
-517 RETEERNR
+517 RETEERDR

-550 ERTRE
+550 ERGRE
-555 VALTGKD
+555 IALTGKD
-562 EEVERA
+562 EEVERT

-575 VEVEEREREVAL
+575 VEVEERERE
-587 TGKDEEVERARVKKA
+587 
-602 LAVEVEER
+602 
-610 EREVA
+610 
-615 LTGKDEEVERA
+615 
-626 RVKKAL
+626 
-632 AVEVEEREREVALT
+632 
-646 GKDEEVER
+646 
-654 ARVKKAL
+654 
-661 AVEVEER
+661 
-668 ERDIALIAKEQERE
+668 IALIAKEQERE
-682 RADIQRFLAREQ
+682 RTDIQRFLAREQ

-713 ETHRLEM
+713 EAHRLEM

-750 AEKDADTRRIDEENK
+750 AEKDADTRRIEEENK
-765 AQITRMH
+765 AQISRMH
-772 LLTQAESRSLAA
+772 MLTQAEARSLAA

-803 IAAEGIE
+803 ISAEGIE
-810 REAGAVGRAEMH
+810 REAGAVGRAEVH
-822 IETLRVENVQR
+822 VEALRVENVQR
-833 RFEAEAVGIEA
+833 RFQAEAVGIEA
-844 KAGALKKYNESA
+844 KADALKKYNESA

-865 IEAERDIHID
+865 IEAERDVHID
-875 QAKAMGTA
+875 QAKAMGSA

-935 IRGIFRRPDDGPLS
+935 IRGIFRRPDGGPLS
-949 GHVGHIQTLV
+949 GHVERIAGLV
-959 DTHLGDALDTPF
+959 DAHLGDALDTPF
-971 GAALERLNEAAGGDE
+971 AAALERLGEAAGGDE
-986 QASRALAVLGSVNE
+986 EATRALAVLGSVNE

-1006 VPFATAWS
+1006 VPFATAWN
-1014 LLQSL
+1014 LLQAL

>member
-10 IFLVIVLIAILYIIS
+10 LFLVIVLIAILYVIS

-46 KVCLGRGAMVL
+46 KVCLGRGAIVL

-85 SDKIRIDVVT
+85 SDKIRIDVVA

-137 RSYAATKTLSELH
+137 RSFAATKTLSELH

-159 VQNSV
+159 VQGSV

-205 TAITSDAR
+205 TEITSDAR

-237 LLEIEKQEAFARAN
+237 LLEIEKQEAFARAH

-264 GNKQIYVLDQRMAV
+264 GNKQRYVLDQRMAV

-294 ERDVNATE
+294 ERDVSATE
-302 ESRRREAAEIQK
+302 ESRRREAAEIRK

-327 ELVAKTEEEQLANIQ
+327 ELVAKTEEEQLANIR
-342 RKLAEERA
+342 RKLSEERA
-350 ERDRRIALVDK
+350 EHDRRIALVAK
-361 AKEEELVEIARELAR
+361 AEEEELAGIARALAR
-376 ERAQKDKEIAL
+376 ERAEKDKEIDL
-387 ITKEQARQV
+387 IAKEQARET
-396 ADIDRTTV
+396 ADIDRTTA

-416 HTSSETTALSVRRR
+416 HQSSEATALSVRRR

-447 AQTQQE
+447 AQAQQE
-453 REVTNERARVLSEQ
+453 REVANERARVLSEQ
-467 QRFILEQRWQVEEEE
+467 QRFILEQRWQVEQEE

-491 AQIRKDI
+491 ARIRKDV
-498 AIIEEA
+498 AIIEET
-504 RKREAAEI
+504 REREAAEI
-512 QRGLA
+512 RRGLA
-517 RETEERNR
+517 RETEERDR

-550 ERTRE
+550 ERGRE
-555 VALTGKD
+555 IALTGKD
-562 EEVERA
+562 EEVERT

-575 VEVEEREREVAL
+575 VEVEERERE
-587 TGKDEEVERARVKKA
+587 
-602 LAVEVEER
+602 
-610 EREVA
+610 
-615 LTGKDEEVERA
+615 
-626 RVKKAL
+626 
-632 AVEVEEREREVALT
+632 
-646 GKDEEVER
+646 
-654 ARVKKAL
+654 
-661 AVEVEER
+661 
-668 ERDIALIAKEQERE
+668 IALIAKEQERE
-682 RADIQRFLAREQ
+682 RTDIQRFLAREQ

-713 ETHRLEM
+713 EAHRLEM

-750 AEKDADTRRIDEENK
+750 AEKDADTRRIEEENK
-765 AQITRMH
+765 AQISRMH
-772 LLTQAESRSLAA
+772 MLTQAEARSLAA

-803 IAAEGIE
+803 ISAEGIE
-810 REAGAVGRAEMH
+810 REAGAVGRAEVH
-822 IETLRVENVQR
+822 VEALRVENVQR
-833 RFEAEAVGIEA
+833 RFQAEAVGIEA
-844 KAGALKKYNESA
+844 KADALKKYNESA

-875 QAKAMGTA
+875 QAKAMGSA

-935 IRGIFRRPDDGPLS
+935 IRGIFRRPDGGPLS
-949 GHVGHIQTLV
+949 GHVERIAGLV
-959 DTHLGDALDTPF
+959 DAHLGDALDTPF
-971 GAALERLNEAAGGDE
+971 AAALERLGEAAGGDE
-986 QASRALAVLGSVNE
+986 EASRALAVLGSVNE

-1006 VPFATAWS
+1006 VPFATAWN
-1014 LLQSL
+1014 LLQAL

>member
-10 IFLVIVLIAILYIIS
+10 IFLVIVLIAILYVIS

-85 SDKIRIDVVT
+85 SDKIRIDVVA
-95 ELYAHVGRSEED
+95 ELYAHVGRSEDD

-118 TFDTEKVRNLLE
+118 TFDTEKVRNLIE

-237 LLEIEKQEAFARAN
+237 LLEIEKQEAFARAH

-264 GNKQIYVLDQRMAV
+264 GSKQMYVLDQRMAV
-278 EQKEIDNEQAL
+278 EQKEIDNERAL

-342 RKLAEERA
+342 RKLSEERA
-350 ERDRRIALVDK
+350 ERDRRIALVAK
-361 AKEEELVEIARELAR
+361 AEEEELIEIARALAR
-376 ERAQKDKEIAL
+376 ERAEKDKEIEL
-387 ITKEQARQV
+387 IGKEQAREV
-396 ADIDRTTV
+396 ADIDRTTA
-404 VMGREEAARDER
+404 VMSREEAARDER
-416 HTSSETTALSVRRR
+416 HQSSETTALSVRRR

-453 REVTNERARVLSEQ
+453 REVANERARVLSEQ

-482 IAKAQALEA
+482 IAKARALEA

-498 AIIEEA
+498 AIIEET
-504 RKREAAEI
+504 RQREAAEI

-626 RVKKAL
+626 RVRKAL
-632 AVEVEEREREVALT
+632 AVEVEERERE
-646 GKDEEVER
+646 
-654 ARVKKAL
+654 
-661 AVEVEER
+661 
-668 ERDIALIAKEQERE
+668 IALIAKEQERE

-694 EERDRQIALAA
+694 EERDRQITLAA

-713 ETHRLEM
+713 EAHRLEM

-750 AEKDADTRRIDEENK
+750 AEKDADTRRIEEENK

-772 LLTQAESRSLAA
+772 LLTQAEARSLAA

-803 IAAEGIE
+803 IAADGIE
-810 REAGAVGRAEMH
+810 REAGAVGRAEVH

-833 RFEAEAVGIEA
+833 RFQAEAVGIEA
-844 KAGALKKYNESA
+844 KADALKKYNESA

-865 IEAERDIHID
+865 IEAERDVHID

-883 LTGAHIRMYGGDGG
+883 LTGAHIRMYGGDSG

-949 GHVGHIQTLV
+949 GHVGQISDLV
-959 DTHLGDALDTPF
+959 ETHLGDAIDTPF
-971 GAALERLNEAAGGDE
+971 ATALERLREAAGGDE

-1000 GGTFDD
+1000 SGAFDD

>member
-10 IFLVIVLIAILYIIS
+10 LFLVIVLIAILYVIS

-46 KVCLGRGAMVL
+46 RVCLGRGAMVL

-72 LIVSRSRDQAVLT
+72 LIVSRSREQAVLT
-85 SDKIRIDVVT
+85 SDKIRIDVVA
-95 ELYAHVGRSEED
+95 ELYAHVGRSEDD

-159 VQNSV
+159 VQGSV

-187 KEFFDKDNV
+187 REFFDKDNV

-205 TAITSDAR
+205 TEITSDAR

-237 LLEIEKQEAFARAN
+237 LLEIEKQEAFARAH

-264 GNKQIYVLDQRMAV
+264 GNKQMYVLDQRMAV

-289 ERMRA
+289 ERLRA
-294 ERDVNATE
+294 ERDVSATE
-302 ESRRREAAEIQK
+302 EARRREAAEIRK

-327 ELVAKTEEEQLANIQ
+327 ELVAKTEEEQLANIR

-350 ERDRRIALVDK
+350 EHDRRIALVAK
-361 AKEEELVEIARELAR
+361 AEEEELAGIARALAR
-376 ERAQKDKEIAL
+376 ERAEKDKEIDL
-387 ITKEQARQV
+387 IGKEQAREV
-396 ADIDRTTV
+396 ADIDRTTA
-404 VMGREEAARDER
+404 VMAREETARDER
-416 HTSSETTALSVRRR
+416 HRSSEATALSVRRR
-430 SLETRL
+430 GLETRL

-447 AQTQQE
+447 AQAQQE
-453 REVTNERARVLSEQ
+453 REVANERARVLSEQ
-467 QRFILEQRWQVEEEE
+467 QRFILEQRWQVEQEE

-491 AQIRKDI
+491 AQIRKEV
-498 AIIEEA
+498 AIIEET
-504 RKREAAEI
+504 RQREAAEI
-512 QRGLA
+512 RRGLA
-517 RETEERNR
+517 RETEERDR
-525 DIALVAK
+525 DIALAAK
-532 AGELEQAEVQRR
+532 AAELEQAEVQRR

-550 ERTRE
+550 ERGRE
-555 VALTGKD
+555 IALAGKD

-575 VEVEEREREVAL
+575 VEVEERERE
-587 TGKDEEVERARVKKA
+587 
-602 LAVEVEER
+602 
-610 EREVA
+610 
-615 LTGKDEEVERA
+615 
-626 RVKKAL
+626 
-632 AVEVEEREREVALT
+632 
-646 GKDEEVER
+646 
-654 ARVKKAL
+654 
-661 AVEVEER
+661 
-668 ERDIALIAKEQERE
+668 IALIAKEQERE
-682 RADIQRFLAREQ
+682 QADIRRYLAREQ

-705 KTRELEQA
+705 KTRALEQA
-713 ETHRLEM
+713 EAHRLEM
-720 TARREQAEHDAE
+720 TAQREQAEHDAE

-742 QKEIDRIR
+742 QREIDRIR
-750 AEKDADTRRIDEENK
+750 AEKDADTRRIEEENK
-765 AQITRMH
+765 AQISRMH
-772 LLTQAESRSLAA
+772 MLSQAEARSLAA

-803 IAAEGIE
+803 ISAEGIE
-810 REAGAVGRAEMH
+810 REAGAVGRAEVH
-822 IETLRVENVQR
+822 VEALRVENVQR
-833 RFEAEAVGIEA
+833 RLEAEAVGIEA

-856 TFLELAKLH
+856 TFLEIARLH

-875 QAKAMGTA
+875 QAKAMGSA
-883 LTGAHIRMYGGDGG
+883 LTGAHIRMYGGEGG

-935 IRGIFRRPDDGPLS
+935 IRGIFRRPDDGPLG
-949 GHVGHIQTLV
+949 GHVERITGLMEAADLT
-959 DTHLGDALDTPF
+959 GASDTPF
-971 GAALERLNEAAGGDE
+971 AAALERLTEAAGGDE
-986 QASRALAVLGSVNE
+986 QAARALAVLGSVNE

-1014 LLQSL
+1014 LMQAL
-1019 AKSSK
+1019 AKTSK

>member
-10 IFLVIVLIAILYIIS
+10 IFLVIVLIAILYVIS

-72 LIVSRSRDQAVLT
+72 LIVARSRDQAVLT
-85 SDKIRIDVVT
+85 SDKIRIDVVA

-159 VQNSV
+159 VQSSV

-205 TAITSDAR
+205 TEITSDAR

-237 LLEIEKQEAFARAN
+237 LLEIEKQEAFARAH

-264 GNKQIYVLDQRMAV
+264 GNKQMYVLDQRMAV

-294 ERDVNATE
+294 ERDVTATE

-327 ELVAKTEEEQLANIQ
+327 ELVGKTEEEQLANIQ
-342 RKLAEERA
+342 RKLSEERA
-350 ERDRRIALVDK
+350 ERDRRIALVAK
-361 AKEEELVEIARELAR
+361 AKEEELAEIARELAR
-376 ERAQKDKEIAL
+376 EQARTDKEIEL
-387 ITKEQARQV
+387 IAKEQAREL
-396 ADIDRTTV
+396 ADIDRTTA
-404 VMGREEAARDER
+404 VMAREETARDER
-416 HTSSETTALSVRRR
+416 HQSSETTAVSVRRR

-436 AMLEIDKDEAF
+436 AMLDIDKDEAF
-447 AQTQQE
+447 AQARQE
-453 REVTNERARVLSEQ
+453 REVANERARVLSEQ
-467 QRFILEQRWQVEEEE
+467 QRFILEQRWQVEAEE
-482 IAKAQALEA
+482 IAKARALET
-491 AQIRKDI
+491 AQIQKDI
-498 AIIEEA
+498 AVIEET
-504 RKREAAEI
+504 RKREVAEI
-512 QRGLA
+512 QRVLA
-517 RETEERNR
+517 RETEERDR
-525 DIALVAK
+525 DIALSTK
-532 AGELEQAEVQRR
+532 ATELEQTELRNR
-544 LAVEVE
+544 LAVDLG
-550 ERTRE
+550 RRDRDMSI
-555 VALTGKD
+555 VAKD

-568 RVKKALA
+568 RVRKALA
-575 VEVEEREREVAL
+575 IEVEERERE
-587 TGKDEEVERARVKKA
+587 
-602 LAVEVEER
+602 
-610 EREVA
+610 
-615 LTGKDEEVERA
+615 
-626 RVKKAL
+626 
-632 AVEVEEREREVALT
+632 
-646 GKDEEVER
+646 
-654 ARVKKAL
+654 
-661 AVEVEER
+661 
-668 ERDIALIAKEQERE
+668 IALISKEQDRE
-682 RADIQRFLAREQ
+682 RADIQRYLAREQ

-713 ETHRLEM
+713 EAQRLEM
-720 TARREQAEHDAE
+720 TAQREQAEHDAE
-732 SVRRV
+732 SVRHL
-737 ADATR
+737 ADAAR
-742 QKEIDRIR
+742 RKEIDRIQ
-750 AEKDADTRRIDEENK
+750 AENEADTRRIDEENK
-765 AQITRMH
+765 ARITRMH
-772 LLTQAESRSLAA
+772 MVTQAEARSLASQQ
-784 EREAEATLTRAR
+784 EAEATLTRAR

-803 IAAEGIE
+803 ISAVGIE
-810 REAGAVGRAEMH
+810 REAAAVGRAEVS
-822 IETLRVENVQR
+822 IEALRVENTQR

-844 KAGALKKYNESA
+844 KADALKKYNESA

-949 GHVGHIQTLV
+949 GHVQQIAHLV
-959 DTHLGDALDTPF
+959 DTHLADGLDTPF
-971 GAALERLNEAAGGDE
+971 AAALERLREAAGGDE

-1014 LLQSL
+1014 LLQAL

>member
-85 SDKIRIDVVT
+85 SDKIRIDVVA

-137 RSYAATKTLSELH
+137 RSFAATKTLSELH

-159 VQNSV
+159 IQNSV

-177 VTIVTLEQSA
+177 VTIVTLEQSG

-237 LLEIEKQEAFARAN
+237 LLEIEKQEAFARAH

-264 GNKQIYVLDQRMAV
+264 GSKQMYVLDQRMAV
-278 EQKEIDNEQAL
+278 EQKEIDNERAL

-376 ERAQKDKEIAL
+376 ERAQKDKEIEL
-387 ITKEQARQV
+387 IAKEQAREV
-396 ADIDRTTV
+396 ADIERNTA
-404 VMGREEAARDER
+404 VMSREEAARDER
-416 HTSSETTALSVRRR
+416 HQSSEATALSVRRR

-447 AQTQQE
+447 AQAQQE
-453 REVTNERARVLSEQ
+453 REVADERARVLSEQ
-467 QRFILEQRWQVEEEE
+467 QRFILEQRWQVEQEE
-482 IAKAQALEA
+482 IAKARDLEA
-491 AQIRKDI
+491 AQIQKDI
-498 AIIEEA
+498 AIVEET

-512 QRGLA
+512 RRGLA

-550 ERTRE
+550 ERGRE
-555 VALTGKD
+555 IALTGKD

-568 RVKKALA
+568 RVKKTLA

-668 ERDIALIAKEQERE
+668 ERDIALITKEQERE

-713 ETHRLEM
+713 EAHRLEM

-732 SVRRV
+732 SVRRL
-737 ADATR
+737 ADASR

-750 AEKDADTRRIDEENK
+750 AEKDADTRRIEEENK

-772 LLTQAESRSLAA
+772 LLTQAEARSLAA

-803 IAAEGIE
+803 IAADGIE
-810 REAGAVGRAEMH
+810 REAGAVGRAEVH

-865 IEAERDIHID
+865 IEAERDVHID

-949 GHVGHIQTLV
+949 GHVGQIESLV
-959 DTHLGDALDTPF
+959 EAHLADALDTPF
-971 GAALERLNEAAGGDE
+971 AAALDRLREAAGGDE
-986 QASRALAVLGSVNE
+986 EASRALAVLGSVNE
-1000 GGTFDD
+1000 SGAFDD

>member
-85 SDKIRIDVVT
+85 SDKIRIDVVA

-137 RSYAATKTLSELH
+137 RSFAATKTLSELH

-177 VTIVTLEQSA
+177 VTIVTLEQSG

-264 GNKQIYVLDQRMAV
+264 GSKQMYVLDQRMAV
-278 EQKEIDNEQAL
+278 EQKEIDNERAL

-302 ESRRREAAEIQK
+302 ETRRREAAEIQK

-376 ERAQKDKEIAL
+376 EQARTDKEIEL
-387 ITKEQARQV
+387 IAKEQAREV
-396 ADIDRTTV
+396 ADIERNTA
-404 VMGREEAARDER
+404 VMSREEAARDER
-416 HTSSETTALSVRRR
+416 HQSSEATALSVRKR

-436 AMLEIDKDEAF
+436 AMLEIDKDEAI
-447 AQTQQE
+447 AQAQQE
-453 REVTNERARVLSEQ
+453 REVANERARVLSEQ
-467 QRFILEQRWQVEEEE
+467 QRFILEQRWQVEQEE
-482 IAKAQALEA
+482 IAKARDLEA
-491 AQIRKDI
+491 AQIQKDV
-498 AIIEEA
+498 AIVEET

-512 QRGLA
+512 RRGLA
-517 RETEERNR
+517 REIEERDR

-532 AGELEQAEVQRR
+532 TGELEQAEVQRR
-544 LAVEVE
+544 LAVEVA
-550 ERTRE
+550 ERGRE
-555 VALTGKD
+555 I
-562 EEVERA
+562 
-568 RVKKALA
+568 
-575 VEVEEREREVAL
+575 AL

-713 ETHRLEM
+713 EAHRLEM

-732 SVRRV
+732 SVRHV
-737 ADATR
+737 ADASR
-742 QKEIDRIR
+742 QKEIDRIK
-750 AEKDADTRRIDEENK
+750 AEKDADTRRIEEENK

-772 LLTQAESRSLAA
+772 LLTQAEARSLAA

-803 IAAEGIE
+803 IAADGIE
-810 REAGAVGRAEMH
+810 REAGAVGRAEVH

-865 IEAERDIHID
+865 IEAERDVHID

-883 LTGAHIRMYGGDGG
+883 LTGAHIRMYGGDSG

-935 IRGIFRRPDDGPLS
+935 IRGIFRRPDDSPLS
-949 GHVGHIQTLV
+949 GHVGQIGSLV
-959 DTHLGDALDTPF
+959 EAHLADALDTPF
-971 GAALERLNEAAGGDE
+971 AAALDRLREAAGGDE
-986 QASRALAVLGSVNE
+986 EASRALAVLGSVNE
-1000 GGTFDD
+1000 NGAFDD
-1006 VPFATAWS
+1006 VPFATAWG

>member
-10 IFLVIVLIAILYIIS
+10 LFLVIVLIAILYVIS

-46 KVCLGRGAMVL
+46 KVCLGRGAIVL

-85 SDKIRIDVVT
+85 SDKIRIDVVA

-137 RSYAATKTLSELH
+137 RSFAATKTLSELH

-159 VQNSV
+159 VQGSV

-205 TAITSDAR
+205 TEITSDAR

-237 LLEIEKQEAFARAN
+237 LLEIEKQEAFARAH

-264 GNKQIYVLDQRMAV
+264 GNKQRYVLDQRMAV

-294 ERDVNATE
+294 ERDVSATE
-302 ESRRREAAEIQK
+302 ESRRREAAEIRK

-327 ELVAKTEEEQLANIQ
+327 ELVAKTEEEQLANIR
-342 RKLAEERA
+342 RKLSEERA
-350 ERDRRIALVDK
+350 EHDRRIALVAK
-361 AKEEELVEIARELAR
+361 AEEEELAGIARALAR
-376 ERAQKDKEIAL
+376 ERAEKDKEIEL
-387 ITKEQARQV
+387 IAKEQARET
-396 ADIDRTTV
+396 ADIDRTTA

-416 HTSSETTALSVRRR
+416 HQSSEATALSVRRR

-447 AQTQQE
+447 AQAQQE
-453 REVTNERARVLSEQ
+453 REVANERARVLSEQ
-467 QRFILEQRWQVEEEE
+467 QRFILEQRWQVEQEE

-491 AQIRKDI
+491 ARIRKDV
-498 AIIEEA
+498 AIIEET
-504 RKREAAEI
+504 REREAAEI
-512 QRGLA
+512 RRGLA
-517 RETEERNR
+517 RETEERDR

-550 ERTRE
+550 ERGRE
-555 VALTGKD
+555 IALTGKD
-562 EEVERA
+562 EEVERT

-575 VEVEEREREVAL
+575 VEVEERERE
-587 TGKDEEVERARVKKA
+587 
-602 LAVEVEER
+602 
-610 EREVA
+610 
-615 LTGKDEEVERA
+615 
-626 RVKKAL
+626 
-632 AVEVEEREREVALT
+632 
-646 GKDEEVER
+646 
-654 ARVKKAL
+654 
-661 AVEVEER
+661 
-668 ERDIALIAKEQERE
+668 IALIAKEQERE
-682 RADIQRFLAREQ
+682 RTDIQRFLAREQ

-713 ETHRLEM
+713 EAHRLEM

-750 AEKDADTRRIDEENK
+750 AEKDADTRRIEEENK
-765 AQITRMH
+765 AQISRMH
-772 LLTQAESRSLAA
+772 MLTQAEARSLAA

-803 IAAEGIE
+803 ISAEGIE
-810 REAGAVGRAEMH
+810 REAGAVGRAEVH
-822 IETLRVENVQR
+822 VEALRVENVQR
-833 RFEAEAVGIEA
+833 RFQAEAVGIEA
-844 KAGALKKYNESA
+844 KADALKKYNESA

-875 QAKAMGTA
+875 QAKAMGSA

-935 IRGIFRRPDDGPLS
+935 IRGIFRRPDGGPLS
-949 GHVGHIQTLV
+949 GHVERIAGLV
-959 DTHLGDALDTPF
+959 DAHLGDALDTPF
-971 GAALERLNEAAGGDE
+971 AAALERLGEAAGGDE
-986 QASRALAVLGSVNE
+986 EASRALAMLGSVNE

-1006 VPFATAWS
+1006 MPFATAWN
-1014 LLQSL
+1014 LLQAL

>member
-10 IFLVIVLIAILYIIS
+10 IFLVIVLIAILYVIS

-72 LIVSRSRDQAVLT
+72 LIVSRSRDQAVLA
-85 SDKIRIDVVT
+85 SDKIRIDVVA
-95 ELYAHVGRSEED
+95 ELYAHVGRSEDD

-237 LLEIEKQEAFARAN
+237 LLEIEKQEAFARAH

-264 GNKQIYVLDQRMAV
+264 GSKQMYVLDQRMAV
-278 EQKEIDNEQAL
+278 EQKEIDNERAL

-327 ELVAKTEEEQLANIQ
+327 ELVAKTEQEQLANIQ
-342 RKLAEERA
+342 RKLSEERA
-350 ERDRRIALVDK
+350 ERDRRIALVAK
-361 AKEEELVEIARELAR
+361 AEEEELVEIARALAR
-376 ERAQKDKEIAL
+376 ERAEKDKEIEL
-387 ITKEQARQV
+387 IGKEQGREV
-396 ADIDRTTV
+396 ADIDRTTA
-404 VMGREEAARDER
+404 VMSREEAARDER
-416 HTSSETTALSVRRR
+416 HQSSETTALSVRRR

-436 AMLEIDKDEAF
+436 AMLEIDKNEAF

-453 REVTNERARVLSEQ
+453 REVANERARVLSEQ

-482 IAKAQALEA
+482 IAKARALEA
-491 AQIRKDI
+491 AQIQKDI
-498 AIIEEA
+498 AIIEET
-504 RKREAAEI
+504 RQREAAEI

-626 RVKKAL
+626 RVQ
-632 AVEVEEREREVALT
+632 
-646 GKDEEVER
+646 
-654 ARVKKAL
+654 KAL

-668 ERDIALIAKEQERE
+668 ERDIALIGKEQERE

-713 ETHRLEM
+713 EAHRLEM

-750 AEKDADTRRIDEENK
+750 AEKDADTRRIEEENK

-772 LLTQAESRSLAA
+772 LLTQAEARSLAA

-803 IAAEGIE
+803 ISAEGIE
-810 REAGAVGRAEMH
+810 REAGAVGRAEVH
-822 IETLRVENVQR
+822 IEALRVENVQR

-844 KAGALKKYNESA
+844 KADALKTYNESA

-865 IEAERDIHID
+865 IEAERDVHID

-883 LTGAHIRMYGGDGG
+883 LTGAHIRMYGGDAG

-949 GHVGHIQTLV
+949 GHVGQISDLV
-959 DTHLGDALDTPF
+959 ETHLGDALDTPF
-971 GAALERLNEAAGGDE
+971 ATALERLREAAGGDE

-1000 GGTFDD
+1000 SGAFDD

>member
-46 KVCLGRGAMVL
+46 RVCLGRGAMVL

-85 SDKIRIDVVT
+85 SDKIRIDVVA

-177 VTIVTLEQSA
+177 VTIVTLEQSG

-237 LLEIEKQEAFARAN
+237 LLEIEKQEAFARAH

-264 GNKQIYVLDQRMAV
+264 GNKQMYVLDQRMAV
-278 EQKEIDNEQAL
+278 EQKEIDNERAL

-327 ELVAKTEEEQLANIQ
+327 ELVAKTEEEQIANIQ

-376 ERAQKDKEIAL
+376 EQARKDKEIEL
-387 ITKEQARQV
+387 IAKEQARQV

-404 VMGREEAARDER
+404 VMGREESARDER
-416 HTSSETTALSVRRR
+416 HKSSEETALSVRRR

-436 AMLEIDKDEAF
+436 AMLDIDKDEAF

-453 REVTNERARVLSEQ
+453 REVANERARVLSEQ

-482 IAKAQALEA
+482 IAKAQALES

-498 AIIEEA
+498 AIVEET

-568 RVKKALA
+568 RVRKALA
-575 VEVEEREREVAL
+575 VEVEERTREVAL
-587 TGKDEEVERARVKKA
+587 TGKDEEVERARVKKT

-610 EREVA
+610 EREVT
-615 LTGKDEEVERA
+615 LTGKE
-626 RVKKAL
+626 
-632 AVEVEEREREVALT
+632 
-646 GKDEEVER
+646 EEVER

-713 ETHRLEM
+713 EAHRLEM

-803 IAAEGIE
+803 IAADGIE
-810 REAGAVGRAEMH
+810 REAGAVGRAEVH
-822 IETLRVENVQR
+822 IEALRVENVQR

-844 KAGALKKYNESA
+844 KADALKKYNESA

-865 IEAERDIHID
+865 IEAERDVHID

-949 GHVGHIQTLV
+949 GHVEHIQTLV
-959 DTHLGDALDTPF
+959 DTHLGDTLDTPF
-971 GAALERLNEAAGGDE
+971 AAALERLNEAAGGDE
-986 QASRALAVLGSVNE
+986 QASRALAVLGSVNDS
-1000 GGTFDD
+1000 GAFDD

-1019 AKSSK
+1019 AKSSR

>member
-10 IFLVIVLIAILYIIS
+10 IFLVIVLIAILYVIS

-85 SDKIRIDVVT
+85 SDKIRIDVVA
-95 ELYAHVGRSEED
+95 ELYAHVGRSEDD

-237 LLEIEKQEAFARAN
+237 LLEIEKQEAFARAH

-264 GNKQIYVLDQRMAV
+264 GSKQMYVLDQRMAV
-278 EQKEIDNEQAL
+278 EQKEIDNERAL

-342 RKLAEERA
+342 RKLSEERA
-350 ERDRRIALVDK
+350 ERDRRIALVAK
-361 AKEEELVEIARELAR
+361 AEEEELIEIARALAR
-376 ERAQKDKEIAL
+376 ERAEKDKEIEL
-387 ITKEQARQV
+387 IGKEQAREV
-396 ADIDRTTV
+396 ADIDRTTA
-404 VMGREEAARDER
+404 VMSREEAARDER
-416 HTSSETTALSVRRR
+416 HQSSETTALSVRRR

-453 REVTNERARVLSEQ
+453 REVANERARVLSEQ

-482 IAKAQALEA
+482 IAKARALEA

-498 AIIEEA
+498 AIIEET
-504 RKREAAEI
+504 RQREAAEI

-626 RVKKAL
+626 RVRKAL
-632 AVEVEEREREVALT
+632 AVEVEERERE
-646 GKDEEVER
+646 
-654 ARVKKAL
+654 
-661 AVEVEER
+661 
-668 ERDIALIAKEQERE
+668 IALIAKEQERE

-694 EERDRQIALAA
+694 EERDRQITLAA

-713 ETHRLEM
+713 EAHRLEM

-750 AEKDADTRRIDEENK
+750 AEKDADTRRIEEENK

-772 LLTQAESRSLAA
+772 LLTQAEARSLAA

-803 IAAEGIE
+803 ISAEGIE

-822 IETLRVENVQR
+822 IEALRVENTQR

-844 KAGALKKYNESA
+844 KADALKTYNESA

-865 IEAERDIHID
+865 IEAERDVHID

-883 LTGAHIRMYGGDGG
+883 LTGAHIRMYGGDAG

-935 IRGIFRRPDDGPLS
+935 IRGIFRRPDDGLLS
-949 GHVGHIQTLV
+949 GHVGQISDLV
-959 DTHLGDALDTPF
+959 ETHLGDALDTPF
-971 GAALERLNEAAGGDE
+971 ATALERLREAAGGDE

-1000 GGTFDD
+1000 SGAFDD

>member
-46 KVCLGRGAMVL
+46 RVCLGRGALVL

-85 SDKIRIDVVT
+85 SDKIRIDVVA

-137 RSYAATKTLSELH
+137 RSFAATKTLSELH

-159 VQNSV
+159 VQASV

-177 VTIVTLEQSA
+177 VTIVTLEQSG

-264 GNKQIYVLDQRMAV
+264 GNKQMYVLDQRMAV
-278 EQKEIDNEQAL
+278 EQKEIDNERAL

-302 ESRRREAAEIQK
+302 ESRRREAAEIHK

-327 ELVAKTEEEQLANIQ
+327 ELVAKTEEEQLANIG

-376 ERAQKDKEIAL
+376 EQARTDKEIEL
-387 ITKEQARQV
+387 IAKEQARQV
-396 ADIDRTTV
+396 ADIERTTA
-404 VMGREEAARDER
+404 VMSREETARDER
-416 HTSSETTALSVRRR
+416 HRSSEAAALSVRRR
-430 SLETRL
+430 GLETRL

-447 AQTQQE
+447 AQAEQE
-453 REVTNERARVLSEQ
+453 REVASERARVLSEQ
-467 QRFILEQRWQVEEEE
+467 QRFILEQRWLVEEEE
-482 IAKAQALEA
+482 IARARDLEA

-498 AIIEEA
+498 AIVEET
-504 RKREAAEI
+504 REREAADI
-512 QRGLA
+512 RRGLA
-517 RETEERNR
+517 RETEERDR

-550 ERTRE
+550 ERGRE
-555 VALTGKD
+555 I
-562 EEVERA
+562 
-568 RVKKALA
+568 
-575 VEVEEREREVAL
+575 
-587 TGKDEEVERARVKKA
+587 
-602 LAVEVEER
+602 
-610 EREVA
+610 
-615 LTGKDEEVERA
+615 
-626 RVKKAL
+626 
-632 AVEVEEREREVALT
+632 ALT

-668 ERDIALIAKEQERE
+668 ERDIALIAKERERE
-682 RADIQRFLAREQ
+682 QADIQRFLAREQ

-713 ETHRLEM
+713 EAHRLEM

-737 ADATR
+737 ADASR

-750 AEKDADTRRIDEENK
+750 AEKDADSRRIEEENK

-772 LLTQAESRSLAA
+772 LLTQAEARSLAA

-810 REAGAVGRAEMH
+810 REAGAIGRAEVH
-822 IETLRVENVQR
+822 VESLRVENVQR
-833 RFEAEAVGIEA
+833 RFQAEAVGIEA
-844 KAGALKKYNESA
+844 KADALKRYNESA

-865 IEAERDIHID
+865 IEAERDVHID

-959 DTHLGDALDTPF
+959 DAHLADAMDTPF
-971 GAALERLNEAAGGDE
+971 AAALERLREAAGGDE
-986 QASRALAVLGSVNE
+986 QAARSLTVLGSVNE
-1000 GGTFDD
+1000 GGAFDD

-1014 LLQSL
+1014 LLQAL

>member
-46 KVCLGRGAMVL
+46 KVCLGRGAIVL
-57 PVFHEVTWVSLETLK
+57 PVFHEVTWISLETLK

-85 SDKIRIDVVT
+85 SDKIRIDVVA

-118 TFDTEKVRNLLE
+118 TFDTEKVRMLLE

-137 RSYAATKTLSELH
+137 RSFAATKTLSELH

-159 VQNSV
+159 VQTSV
-164 VESFHANGLTLEE
+164 VESFHTNGLTLEE
-177 VTIVTLEQSA
+177 VTIVTLEQSG

-205 TAITSDAR
+205 TEITSDAR

-237 LLEIEKQEAFARAN
+237 LIEIEKQEAFARAH

-264 GNKQIYVLDQRMAV
+264 GSKQMYVLDQRMAV
-278 EQKEIDNEQAL
+278 EHKEIDNEKTL

-294 ERDVNATE
+294 ERDISAIE
-302 ESRRREAAEIQK
+302 ESRRREAAEIVK

-350 ERDRRIALVDK
+350 ERDRRIALVTK
-361 AKEEELVEIARELAR
+361 AKEEELAEIARELAR
-376 ERAQKDKEIAL
+376 EQAQKDKEIEL
-387 ITKEQARQV
+387 ISKEQAREV
-396 ADIDRTTV
+396 ADIDRNTA
-404 VMGREEAARDER
+404 VMVREEAARNER
-416 HTSSETTALSVRRR
+416 HQSSETTALSVRRR

-436 AMLEIDKDEAF
+436 ATLEIDKDEAF

-453 REVTNERARVLSEQ
+453 REVANERARVLSEQ
-467 QRFILEQRWQVEEEE
+467 QRFILEQRWQVEQDE
-482 IAKAQALEA
+482 IAKAQALES
-491 AQIRKDI
+491 AQIRKEV
-498 AIIEEA
+498 AIIEET
-504 RKREAAEI
+504 RKREAADI

-517 RETEERNR
+517 RETEERDR
-525 DIALVAK
+525 DIALAAK
-532 AGELEQAEVQRR
+532 AGELEQAEVRRR
-544 LAVEVE
+544 LAVEIE
-550 ERTRE
+550 ERGRE
-555 VALTGKD
+555 VALAGKD

-568 RVKKALA
+568 RV
-575 VEVEEREREVAL
+575 R
-587 TGKDEEVERARVKKA
+587 
-602 LAVEVEER
+602 
-610 EREVA
+610 
-615 LTGKDEEVERA
+615 
-626 RVKKAL
+626 
-632 AVEVEEREREVALT
+632 
-646 GKDEEVER
+646 
-654 ARVKKAL
+654 KAL

-668 ERDIALIAKEQERE
+668 ERDIALIGKEQERE

-713 ETHRLEM
+713 ETNRLEM

-750 AEKDADTRRIDEENK
+750 AENEADARRIDEENR

-772 LLTQAESRSLAA
+772 MLTQAEARSLAA
-784 EREAEATLTRAR
+784 QQEAEATLTRAR

-803 IAAEGIE
+803 ISAIGIE
-810 REAGAVGRAEMH
+810 REAGAVGRAEVS
-822 IETLRVENVQR
+822 IEALRVENVQR
-833 RFEAEAVGIEA
+833 QFQAEAVGIEA
-844 KAGALKKYNESA
+844 KADALKSYDESA
-856 TFLELAKLH
+856 TFLELARLH

-883 LTGAHIRMYGGDGG
+883 LTGAHIRMYGGDGA

-971 GAALERLNEAAGGDE
+971 AAALERLREAAGADE
-986 QASRALAVLGSVNE
+986 QAVRALTMLGSINE
-1000 GGTFDD
+1000 NGAFDD

-1014 LLQSL
+1014 LLQAL
-1019 AKSSK
+1019 AKRAQTE

>member
-10 IFLVIVLIAILYIIS
+10 LFLVIVLIAILYIIS

-46 KVCLGRGAMVL
+46 RVCLGRGAMVL

-85 SDKIRIDVVT
+85 SDKIRIDVVA

-137 RSYAATKTLSELH
+137 RSFAATKTLSELH

-278 EQKEIDNEQAL
+278 EQNEIDNERAL

-361 AKEEELVEIARELAR
+361 AREEELVEIARELAR
-376 ERAQKDKEIAL
+376 EQAQKDKEIEL
-387 ITKEQARQV
+387 IAKEQARQV
-396 ADIDRTTV
+396 ADIDRTTA
-404 VMGREEAARDER
+404 VMSREEAARDER
-416 HTSSETTALSVRRR
+416 HESSETTALSVRKR

-436 AMLEIDKDEAF
+436 AMLDIDKDEAF
-447 AQTQQE
+447 AQTEQE
-453 REVTNERARVLSEQ
+453 REVANERARVLSEQ

-550 ERTRE
+550 ERGRDI
-555 VALTGKD
+555 ALT
-562 EEVERA
+562 
-568 RVKKALA
+568 
-575 VEVEEREREVAL
+575 
-587 TGKDEEVERARVKKA
+587 TKDEEVERARVKKA

-713 ETHRLEM
+713 EAHRLEM

-737 ADATR
+737 ADASR

-750 AEKDADTRRIDEENK
+750 AEKDADTRRIEEENK

-803 IAAEGIE
+803 IAADGIE
-810 REAGAVGRAEMH
+810 REAGAVGRAEVH

-833 RFEAEAVGIEA
+833 RFQAEAVGIEA
-844 KAGALKKYNESA
+844 KADALKKYNESA

-865 IEAERDIHID
+865 IEAERDVHID

-971 GAALERLNEAAGGDE
+971 AAALERLNEAAGGDE
-986 QASRALAVLGSVNE
+986 QASRALTVLSSVNE
-1000 GGTFDD
+1000 SGAFDD
-1006 VPFATAWS
+1006 VPFATAWN

>member
-1 MTAELLITL
+1 MTVELLITL

-85 SDKIRIDVVT
+85 SDKIRIDVVA

-137 RSYAATKTLSELH
+137 RSFAATKTLSELH

-177 VTIVTLEQSA
+177 VTIVTLEQSG

-264 GNKQIYVLDQRMAV
+264 GNKQMYVLDQRRAV
-278 EQKEIDNEQAL
+278 EQNEIDNERAL

-350 ERDRRIALVDK
+350 ERDRRIALVAK
-361 AKEEELVEIARELAR
+361 AEEEELVEIARALAR
-376 ERAQKDKEIAL
+376 ERAEKDKEIEL
-387 ITKEQARQV
+387 IAKEQAREV
-396 ADIDRTTV
+396 ADIDRTTA
-404 VMGREEAARDER
+404 VMSREEAARNER
-416 HTSSETTALSVRRR
+416 HQSSEATALSVRRR

-453 REVTNERARVLSEQ
+453 REVANERARVLSEQ

-482 IAKAQALEA
+482 IAKARDLEA

-498 AIIEEA
+498 AIVEET

-512 QRGLA
+512 RRGLA
-517 RETEERNR
+517 RETEERDR

-550 ERTRE
+550 ERGRE
-555 VALTGKD
+555 IALTGKD

-575 VEVEEREREVAL
+575 VEVEERTREVAL
-587 TGKDEEVERARVKKA
+587 TGKDEEVERARVKK
-602 LAVEVEER
+602 
-610 EREVA
+610 
-615 LTGKDEEVERA
+615 T
-626 RVKKAL
+626 L

-694 EERDRQIALAA
+694 EERDRQITLAA

-713 ETHRLEM
+713 EAHRLEM

-732 SVRRV
+732 SVRHL
-737 ADATR
+737 ADASR

-750 AEKDADTRRIDEENK
+750 AEKDADTRRIEEENK

-772 LLTQAESRSLAA
+772 LLTQAEARSLAA

-803 IAAEGIE
+803 IAADGIE
-810 REAGAVGRAEMH
+810 REAGAVGRAEVH

-833 RFEAEAVGIEA
+833 RFQAEAVGIEA

-865 IEAERDIHID
+865 IEAERDVHID

-883 LTGAHIRMYGGDGG
+883 LTGAHIRMYGGDSG

-1000 GGTFDD
+1000 SGAFDD

>member
-1 MTAELLITL
+1 MTAELLITF
-10 IFLVIVLIAILYIIS
+10 IFLVIVLIAILYVIS

-46 KVCLGRGAMVL
+46 RVCLGRGALVL

-72 LIVSRSRDQAVLT
+72 LIVSRSREQAVLT
-85 SDKIRIDVVT
+85 SDKIRIDVVA
-95 ELYAHVGRSEED
+95 ELYAHVGRSEDD

-159 VQNSV
+159 VQGSV

-205 TAITSDAR
+205 TEITSDAR

-237 LLEIEKQEAFARAN
+237 LLEIEKQEAFARAH

-264 GNKQIYVLDQRMAV
+264 GNKQMYVLDQRMAV

-289 ERMRA
+289 ERLRA
-294 ERDVNATE
+294 ERDVSATE
-302 ESRRREAAEIQK
+302 ESRRREAAEIRK

-327 ELVAKTEEEQLANIQ
+327 ELVAKTEEEQLVNIR

-350 ERDRRIALVDK
+350 EHDRRIALVAK
-361 AKEEELVEIARELAR
+361 AEEEELAGIARALAR
-376 ERAQKDKEIAL
+376 ERAEKDKEIEL
-387 ITKEQARQV
+387 IGKEQAREV
-396 ADIDRTTV
+396 ADIDRTTA
-404 VMGREEAARDER
+404 VMAREEAARDER
-416 HTSSETTALSVRRR
+416 HRSSEATALSVRRR

-447 AQTQQE
+447 AQAQQE
-453 REVTNERARVLSEQ
+453 REVANERARVLSEQ
-467 QRFILEQRWQVEEEE
+467 QRFILEQRWQVEQEE

-491 AQIRKDI
+491 AQIRKEV
-498 AIIEEA
+498 AIIEET
-504 RKREAAEI
+504 RQREAAEI
-512 QRGLA
+512 RRGLA
-517 RETEERNR
+517 RETEERDR
-525 DIALVAK
+525 DIALAAK
-532 AGELEQAEVQRR
+532 AAELEQAEVQRR

-550 ERTRE
+550 ERGRE
-555 VALTGKD
+555 IALAGKD

-575 VEVEEREREVAL
+575 VEVEERERE
-587 TGKDEEVERARVKKA
+587 
-602 LAVEVEER
+602 
-610 EREVA
+610 
-615 LTGKDEEVERA
+615 
-626 RVKKAL
+626 
-632 AVEVEEREREVALT
+632 
-646 GKDEEVER
+646 
-654 ARVKKAL
+654 
-661 AVEVEER
+661 
-668 ERDIALIAKEQERE
+668 IALIAKEQERE
-682 RADIQRFLAREQ
+682 QADIRRYLAREQ

-713 ETHRLEM
+713 EAHRLEM
-720 TARREQAEHDAE
+720 TAQREQAEHDAE

-742 QKEIDRIR
+742 QREIDRIR

-765 AQITRMH
+765 AQISRMH
-772 LLTQAESRSLAA
+772 MLTQAEARSLAA

-803 IAAEGIE
+803 ISAEGIE
-810 REAGAVGRAEMH
+810 REAGAVGRAEVH
-822 IETLRVENVQR
+822 IEALRVENVQR
-833 RFEAEAVGIEA
+833 RLEAEAVGIEA
-844 KAGALKKYNESA
+844 KADALKKYNESA

-875 QAKAMGTA
+875 QAKAMGSA

-949 GHVGHIQTLV
+949 GHVERIAGLV
-959 DTHLGDALDTPF
+959 DAHLGDALDTPF
-971 GAALERLNEAAGGDE
+971 AAALERLGEAAGGDE
-986 QASRALAVLGSVNE
+986 QATRALAVLGSVNE
-1000 GGTFDD
+1000 GGAFDD
-1006 VPFATAWS
+1006 VPFATAWD
-1014 LLQSL
+1014 LLQAL

>member
-46 KVCLGRGAMVL
+46 RVCLGRGALVL

-85 SDKIRIDVVT
+85 SDKIRIDVVA

-137 RSYAATKTLSELH
+137 RSFAATKTLSELH

-159 VQNSV
+159 VQASV

-177 VTIVTLEQSA
+177 VTIVTLEQSG

-264 GNKQIYVLDQRMAV
+264 GNKQMYVLDQRMAV
-278 EQKEIDNEQAL
+278 EQKEIDNERAL

-302 ESRRREAAEIQK
+302 ESRRREAAEIHK

-327 ELVAKTEEEQLANIQ
+327 ELVAKTEEEQLANIG

-376 ERAQKDKEIAL
+376 EQARTDKEIEL
-387 ITKEQARQV
+387 IAKEQAREV
-396 ADIDRTTV
+396 ADIERTTA
-404 VMGREEAARDER
+404 VMAREEAARDER
-416 HTSSETTALSVRRR
+416 HKSSEKTALSVRKRG
-430 SLETRL
+430 LETRL

-447 AQTQQE
+447 AQAEQE
-453 REVTNERARVLSEQ
+453 REVANERARVLSEQ
-467 QRFILEQRWQVEEEE
+467 QRFILEQRWLVEEEE
-482 IAKAQALEA
+482 VAKARALEA
-491 AQIRKDI
+491 AQIQKDV
-498 AIIEEA
+498 AIIEET
-504 RKREAAEI
+504 RKREAADI
-512 QRGLA
+512 RRGLA

-544 LAVEVE
+544 LGVEVE
-550 ERTRE
+550 ERGRE
-555 VALTGKD
+555 IALTNKD

-568 RVKKALA
+568 RVQKARA
-575 VEVEEREREVAL
+575 VEI
-587 TGKDEEVERARVKKA
+587 
-602 LAVEVEER
+602 
-610 EREVA
+610 
-615 LTGKDEEVERA
+615 
-626 RVKKAL
+626 
-632 AVEVEEREREVALT
+632 
-646 GKDEEVER
+646 
-654 ARVKKAL
+654 
-661 AVEVEER
+661 EER

-682 RADIQRFLAREQ
+682 QADIQRFLAREQ

-713 ETHRLEM
+713 EAHRLEM

-737 ADATR
+737 ADASR

-750 AEKDADTRRIDEENK
+750 AEKEADTRRIDEENK

-772 LLTQAESRSLAA
+772 LLTQAEARSLAA

-803 IAAEGIE
+803 IAAVGIE
-810 REAGAVGRAEMH
+810 REAGAIGRAEVH
-822 IETLRVENVQR
+822 VESLRVENVQR
-833 RFEAEAVGIEA
+833 RFQAEAVGIEA
-844 KAGALKKYNESA
+844 KADALKRYNESA

-949 GHVGHIQTLV
+949 GHVGRVQALV
-959 DTHLGDALDTPF
+959 DAHLADALDTPF
-971 GAALERLNEAAGGDE
+971 AAALERLREAAGGDE
-986 QASRALAVLGSVNE
+986 QASRAVEVLGSVNE
-1000 GGTFDD
+1000 GGAFDE

-1014 LLQSL
+1014 LLQAL

>member
-46 KVCLGRGAMVL
+46 RVCLGRGAMVL

-85 SDKIRIDVVT
+85 SDKIRVDVVA

-159 VQNSV
+159 VQTSV

-205 TAITSDAR
+205 TEVTSDAR

-222 TTVSIRQRELDTQLE
+222 TTVSIRKRELDTQLE
-237 LLEIEKQEAFARAN
+237 LLEIEKQEAFARAH

-264 GNKQIYVLDQRMAV
+264 GNKQMYVLDQRMEV
-278 EQKEIDNEQAL
+278 EQKEIDNEKAL

-294 ERDVNATE
+294 ERDVSATE

-327 ELVAKTEEEQLANIQ
+327 ELVGKTEEEQLANIR

-350 ERDRRIALVDK
+350 ERDRRIALVAK
-361 AKEEELVEIARELAR
+361 AREEELVEIARDLAR
-376 ERAQKDKEIAL
+376 EQAQQDKEIEL
-387 ITKEQARQV
+387 IAKEQARQV
-396 ADIDRTTV
+396 ADIDRTTA
-404 VMGREEAARDER
+404 VMAREESARDER
-416 HTSSETTALSVRRR
+416 HQSSEATALSVRKR

-436 AMLEIDKDEAF
+436 AMLDIDKDEAF
-447 AQTQQE
+447 AQAQQE
-453 REVTNERARVLSEQ
+453 REVANERARVLSEQ
-467 QRFILEQRWQVEEEE
+467 QRFILEQRWQVEQEE

-491 AQIRKDI
+491 AQIRKDV
-498 AIIEEA
+498 AIIEET
-504 RKREAAEI
+504 RSREAADI
-512 QRGLA
+512 RRGLA
-517 RETEERNR
+517 RETEERER

-544 LAVEVE
+544 LGVEVE
-550 ERTRE
+550 ERGRE
-555 VALTGKD
+555 IALTTKD

-568 RVKKALA
+568 RVQKARA
-575 VEVEEREREVAL
+575 VEI
-587 TGKDEEVERARVKKA
+587 
-602 LAVEVEER
+602 
-610 EREVA
+610 
-615 LTGKDEEVERA
+615 
-626 RVKKAL
+626 
-632 AVEVEEREREVALT
+632 
-646 GKDEEVER
+646 
-654 ARVKKAL
+654 
-661 AVEVEER
+661 EER

-737 ADATR
+737 ADASR

-750 AEKDADTRRIDEENK
+750 AEKEADTRRIDEENK

-772 LLTQAESRSLAA
+772 MLTQAESRSLAA

-796 ATSEAQQ
+796 ANSEAQQ
-803 IAAEGIE
+803 ISAVGIE
-810 REAGAVGRAEMH
+810 REAGAVGRAEVS
-822 IETLRVENVQR
+822 IEALRVENTQR

-844 KAGALKKYNESA
+844 KADALKRYNESA

-949 GHVGHIQTLV
+949 GHVGHVQTLV
-959 DTHLGDALDTPF
+959 DAHLADALDTPF
-971 GAALERLNEAAGGDE
+971 AAALERLREAAGGDE
-986 QASRALAVLGSVNE
+986 QASRAVEVLGSVNE

-1014 LLQSL
+1014 LLQAL

>member
-10 IFLVIVLIAILYIIS
+10 LFLVIVLIAILYVIS

-85 SDKIRIDVVT
+85 SDKIRIDVVA

-159 VQNSV
+159 VQTSV

-237 LLEIEKQEAFARAN
+237 LLEIEKQEAFARAH

-264 GNKQIYVLDQRMAV
+264 GSKQMYVLDQRMAV

-289 ERMRA
+289 ERLRA
-294 ERDVNATE
+294 ERDVSATE
-302 ESRRREAAEIQK
+302 ESRRREAAEIRK

-327 ELVAKTEEEQLANIQ
+327 ELVAKTEEEQLVNIR

-350 ERDRRIALVDK
+350 EHDRRIALVAK
-361 AKEEELVEIARELAR
+361 AEEEELAGIARALAR
-376 ERAQKDKEIAL
+376 ERAEKDKEIEL
-387 ITKEQARQV
+387 IGKEQAREV
-396 ADIDRTTV
+396 ADIDRTTA
-404 VMGREEAARDER
+404 VMAREEAARDER
-416 HTSSETTALSVRRR
+416 HESSEATALSVRRR

-453 REVTNERARVLSEQ
+453 REVANERARVLSEQ
-467 QRFILEQRWQVEEEE
+467 QRFILEQRWQVEQEE

-491 AQIRKDI
+491 AQIRKEV
-498 AIIEEA
+498 AIIEET
-504 RKREAAEI
+504 RQREAAEI
-512 QRGLA
+512 RRGLA
-517 RETEERNR
+517 RETEERDR
-525 DIALVAK
+525 DIALAAK
-532 AGELEQAEVQRR
+532 AAELEQAEVQRR

-550 ERTRE
+550 ERGRE
-555 VALTGKD
+555 IALTSKDEEVERARVKKALAVEVEERGREIALTGKD

-575 VEVEEREREVAL
+575 VEVEERERE
-587 TGKDEEVERARVKKA
+587 
-602 LAVEVEER
+602 
-610 EREVA
+610 
-615 LTGKDEEVERA
+615 
-626 RVKKAL
+626 
-632 AVEVEEREREVALT
+632 
-646 GKDEEVER
+646 
-654 ARVKKAL
+654 
-661 AVEVEER
+661 
-668 ERDIALIAKEQERE
+668 IALIGKEQERE
-682 RADIQRFLAREQ
+682 QADIRRYLAREQ

-713 ETHRLEM
+713 EAHRLEM
-720 TARREQAEHDAE
+720 TAQREQAEHDAE

-742 QKEIDRIR
+742 QREIDRIR

-772 LLTQAESRSLAA
+772 MLTQAESRSLAA
-784 EREAEATLTRAR
+784 EREAEATVTRAR

-803 IAAEGIE
+803 ITAEGVE
-810 REAGAVGRAEMH
+810 REAGAVGRAEVH
-822 IETLRVENVQR
+822 IEALRVENVQR
-833 RFEAEAVGIEA
+833 RLEAEAVGIEA
-844 KAGALKKYNESA
+844 KADALKKYNESA
-856 TFLELAKLH
+856 TFLELARLH

-949 GHVGHIQTLV
+949 GHVGHVADLV
-959 DTHLGDALDTPF
+959 EAHLGDALDTPF
-971 GAALERLNEAAGGDE
+971 AAALERLREAAGGDE
-986 QASRALAVLGSVNE
+986 QATRALAVLGSVNE

-1006 VPFATAWS
+1006 VPFATAWN
-1014 LLQSL
+1014 LLQAL
-1019 AKSSK
+1019 ARSSK